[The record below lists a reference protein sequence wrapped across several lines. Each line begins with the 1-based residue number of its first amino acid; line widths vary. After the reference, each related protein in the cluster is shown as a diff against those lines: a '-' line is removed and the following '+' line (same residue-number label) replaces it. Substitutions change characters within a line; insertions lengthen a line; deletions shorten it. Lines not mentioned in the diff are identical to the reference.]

1 LRVAI
6 VHDWLTG
13 MRGGERVLEGLLELF
28 PEAELFT
35 LLHVQGSVS
44 AAIEARPI
52 HTSFVQQLPRAATRY
67 RWYLPLFPW
76 AIEQLDLSGFELV
89 ISSSHCAAKAA
100 LTDPGAV
107 HLCYCHTPMRYAWD
121 QFDAYFSPERNGRAA
136 FAAIRPTIAWLR
148 RWDRATAGR
157 VDAFAANSAW
167 VAGRIQRYYGRLAT
181 VIPPPVDTDFFVPG
195 GDIPADDVPASVVP
209 GDVVPGGGSASA
221 GVPGNPALDAPYLVV
236 SALSPYKRIDVVIE
250 AFNRMGKPLVVAGS
264 GPDAGRLAALAG
276 PTVQMRGWVEAE
288 ELRRLYQGCR
298 AVVLA
303 AVEDAGIVPLE
314 ALACGRPAIVLARG
328 GTAETIT
335 DGVTGIHIRGD
346 DAAAVIE
353 AVDRAEGV
361 TFNSSDLRTA
371 ALYYAPERF
380 MSRLRAFIGG
390 ALDGAGAATT
400 GASRAGTSRTGRA
413 ATGDAGRAVVDGGAG
428 PEPSQ

>member
-1 LRVAI
+1 MRVAI

-52 HTSFVQQLPRAATRY
+52 HTSFIQRLPRAATRY

-76 AIEQLDLSGFELV
+76 AIEQLDLSGFDLV
-89 ISSSHCAAKAA
+89 ISSSHCGAKAA

-121 QFDAYFSPERNGRAA
+121 QFDAYFSPQRNGRAA

-167 VAGRIQRYYGRLAT
+167 VAGRIRRYYGRLAT
-181 VIPPPVDTDFFVPG
+181 VIPPPVDTDFFVPAG
-195 GDIPADDVPASVVP
+195 GVPASHV
-209 GDVVPGGGSASA
+209 SA
-221 GVPGNPALDAPYLVV
+221 GDPAPGAPYLVV
-236 SALSPYKRIDVVIE
+236 SALSPYKRVDVVIE
-250 AFNRMGKPLVVAGS
+250 AFNEMRRPLIVAGS
-264 GPDAGRLAALAG
+264 GPDADRLAALAG
-276 PTVQMRGWVEAE
+276 PTVQMAGWVEAD

-298 AVVLA
+298 ALVLA

-314 ALACGRPAIVLARG
+314 ALACGRPAIVLGRG
-328 GTAETIT
+328 GTAETIA
-335 DGVTGIHIRGD
+335 DGVTGVHIRGD
-346 DAAAVIE
+346 GAADVIA

-361 TFNSSDLRTA
+361 SFNSAELRTA

-380 MSRLRAFIGG
+380 MSRLRTFIR
-390 ALDGAGAATT
+390 AAVDDGAGASAARGAATSDIGRT
-400 GASRAGTSRTGRA
+400 AAVDDRAGR
-413 ATGDAGRAVVDGGAG
+413 
-428 PEPSQ
+428 EPGM